1 MSRKAASVFGFLG
14 HLVRGWQRTFT
25 EIFGRAG
32 GVTQLLAEGLFHAG
46 LAPFTGPR
54 RLLAKHLFPLMSNVG
69 ARSLPI
75 VAMVSFL
82 MGAILVLQTGE
93 PLRKFGQLQEV
104 PGAVAL
110 ALAREISPLMTAIL
124 MTARVGASFTAVL
137 GSMKINE
144 EILALETMGIRVM
157 SYLVA
162 PRFLSMLVM
171 VPCLTVLSYLL
182 GMAGGAMVARA
193 AYGISL
199 EMYASKT
206 LLYLTMTDLNSG
218 AGEIRA
224 LQPAD
229 HLDLLLLRTQDRRRL
244 GGPGAQHH
252 GRRGHQPGGDHRHG
266 RGGHRL
272 DQQLHP
278 VMSDES
284 PVVIEVEDVHK
295 SFGTVH
301 VLRGISFRVREGETL
316 CILGASGDGKTTML
330 KVLMGALRPT
340 PAGSRSTAR
349 TSTMPTTRRSSICGA
364 RSASPF
370 RAARCSI
377 R

>member
-1 MSRKAASVFGFLG
+1 MSGARWRPRGRGRVDQQATSVFGSVG
-14 HLVRGWQRTFT
+14 RLVDGWRRYFT
-25 EIFGRAG
+25 ETLGRVG
-32 GVTQLLAEGLFHAG
+32 GITQLLAEGLLHAA

-93 PLRKFGQLQEV
+93 PLRKFGQIQEV

-144 EILALETMGIRVM
+144 EILALETMGIRVV

-171 VPCLTVLSYLL
+171 VPCLTVFSYLL
-182 GMAGGAMVARA
+182 GMAGGAIVAHA
-193 AYGISL
+193 AYGIPY
-199 EMYASKT
+199 EMYAGKT

-218 AGEIRA
+218 LVKSG
-224 LQPAD
+224 LFS
-229 HLDLLLLRTQDRRRL
+229 LLITSICCYFGLATEGGSVGL
-244 GGPGAQHH
+244 GRNIMVA
-252 GRRGHQPGGDHRHG
+252 
-266 RGGHRL
+266 
-272 DQQLHP
+272 
-278 VMSDES
+278 
-284 PVVIEVEDVHK
+284 VVTSLVAIITMDAVAT
-295 SFGTVH
+295 GW
-301 VLRGISFRVREGETL
+301 INN
-316 CILGASGDGKTTML
+316 CIL
-330 KVLMGALRPT
+330 
-340 PAGSRSTAR
+340 
-349 TSTMPTTRRSSICGA
+349 
-364 RSASPF
+364 
-370 RAARCSI
+370 
-377 R
+377 

>member
-1 MSRKAASVFGFLG
+1 MSSPDQKAVSVFGYLG
-14 HLVRGWQRTFT
+14 HLARGWQLKSI
-25 EIFGRAG
+25 EILGQVG
-32 GVTQLLAEGLFHAG
+32 GITRLLAEGLFHAA
-46 LAPFTGPR
+46 LAPFSGPR
-54 RLLAKHLFPLMSNVG
+54 RLLFKHLFPLMSNVG

-93 PLRKFGQLQEV
+93 PLRKFGQIQEV

-144 EILALETMGIRVM
+144 EILALETMGIRVV

-193 AYGISL
+193 AYGIPFEL
-199 EMYASKT
+199 YTSKT

-218 AGEIRA
+218 LVKSA
-224 LQPAD
+224 LFS
-229 HLDLLLLRTQDRRRL
+229 LLIT
-244 GGPGAQHH
+244 
-252 GRRGHQPGGDHRHG
+252 
-266 RGGHRL
+266 
-272 DQQLHP
+272 
-278 VMSDES
+278 
-284 PVVIEVEDVHK
+284 
-295 SFGTVH
+295 
-301 VLRGISFRVREGETL
+301 
-316 CILGASGDGKTTML
+316 
-330 KVLMGALRPT
+330 
-340 PAGSRSTAR
+340 
-349 TSTMPTTRRSSICGA
+349 SICCYFGLSTEGGSVGLGRNIMIA
-364 RSASPF
+364 VVTSLVAIITMD
-370 RAARCSI
+370 AVATGWI
-377 R
+377 NNYIL